1 MRITPFLLLLFALS
15 GCLFKPAIIGNS
27 APFSGVGTHAVHVIS
42 HGWHTS
48 LIVPAKEIQARIPA
62 LQDQF
67 GDVGSLEFG
76 WGDKGFYQA
85 EEITSG
91 LTMRAVFWP
100 TESVMH
106 VVAVP
111 QSSREYFPDSEV
123 ITFCLTDSALS
134 SLIQFIT
141 SSFKRDDVG
150 DVVSMKSGI
159 YGDSQFYQGEGDYY
173 LMNTCNKWTAKG
185 LRSAGMKI
193 SPTFKLT
200 ADSVMDH
207 LKNEMNSLLLADGVE
222 ACR

>member
-1 MRITPFLLLLFALS
+1 M
-15 GCLFKPAIIGNS
+15 
-27 APFSGVGTHAVHVIS
+27 
-42 HGWHTS
+42 
-48 LIVPAKEIQARIPA
+48 PA
-62 LQDQF
+62 LQNQF

-85 EEITSG
+85 EEITLG
-91 LTMRAVFWP
+91 LTVRAMLWP

-111 QSSREYFPDSEV
+111 QSPREYFPDSEV
-123 ITFCLTDSALS
+123 VTFCLTDSALS
-134 SLIQFIT
+134 SLIQFIA
-141 SSFKRDDVG
+141 SSFKRNDIG
-150 DVVSMKSGI
+150 DVMPLQSGI

-185 LRSAGMKI
+185 LRSAGMNI
-193 SPTFKLT
+193 SLSFKLT

-207 LKNEMNSLLLADGVE
+207 LKKEMSPLLLAAGRM

>member
-1 MRITPFLLLLFALS
+1 LLLFGLS
-15 GCLFKPAIIGNS
+15 GCWFKPAAIGNS
-27 APFSGVGTHAVHVIS
+27 APFSGAGGHVVHVIS
-42 HGWHTS
+42 HGWHTG
-48 LIVPAKEIQARIPA
+48 LVVPAKEIQARIPA

-85 EEITSG
+85 EEITTG
-91 LTMRAVFWP
+91 LTVRAVLWP

-111 QSSREYFPDSEV
+111 QSPREYFPDSEV

-134 SLIQFIT
+134 SLMQFIA
-141 SSFKRDDVG
+141 SSFKRNDTG
-150 DVVSMKSGI
+150 DVVSMKSGV
-159 YGDSQFYQGEGDYY
+159 YGNSQFYQGEGDYY

-185 LRSAGMKI
+185 LRSAGMNI

-200 ADSVMDH
+200 ADSVMGY
-207 LKNEMNSLLLADGVE
+207 LKKEMSSLLLVDGVV